1 MKKFVIPRRNPDQDR
16 MNREFDVLFE
26 MQDNFESWFPF
37 DETYTEEDKEDA
49 FETYARALLNL
60 SIAEYSEWE
69 YEYLNWLCPKVEE
82 GRYKDS
88 LEYIR
93 GKLRNEYD
101 FLWRSLNEDDD
112 DDDFFLDDDEEY

>member
-1 MKKFVIPRRNPDQDR
+1 MKKLYIPRRNPDQDR

-37 DETYTEEDKEDA
+37 DPDDTEEDKKDA
-49 FETYARALLNL
+49 FETFARALLNL

-69 YEYLNWLCPKVEE
+69 YDYLNWLCPRVEEE
-82 GRYKDS
+82 GRYKNA

-93 GKLRNEYD
+93 RKLMMEYD
-101 FLWRSLNEDDD
+101 PLLRS
-112 DDDFFLDDDEEY
+112 FFDEPDYFDEEDDEE

>member
-1 MKKFVIPRRNPDQDR
+1 MKKIYIPRRNPDQDR

-26 MQDNFESWFPF
+26 MQDNFDSWYPF
-37 DETYTEEDKEDA
+37 DPGYTDEDREDA

-69 YEYLNWLCPKVEE
+69 YDYLKWLCPKVAE
-82 GRYKDS
+82 GRYKDA

-93 GKLRNEYD
+93 GKLRDEYETL
-101 FLWRSLNEDDD
+101 FWNRL
-112 DDDFFLDDDEEY
+112 FGDDDEDDYEE